1 MNRGFLP
8 PHKQTHINLNHA
20 GAQNAVYTQWH
31 DANAPADCHTQG
43 LFFIIILSKLKFLHY
58 AFFTFQ
64 LAFILSV
71 SRFNKVFWFI
81 ADGCLYFVL
90 IIGCYWKDEFHWF
103 CGWLGALLSQTVD
116 CQQGLCWVEIDAA
129 ESPPSAFYLLLSPLI
144 ETCNSSAAIIT
155 LTLSF
160 CVCCTWSGF
169 PLFLR
174 NISLQQVLPSFPF
187 LTNELRVLLWPVN
200 INHGGRKA
208 DSD

>member
-1 MNRGFLP
+1 MTCKRTSWLPRPHRFL
-8 PHKQTHINLNHA
+8 
-20 GAQNAVYTQWH
+20 
-31 DANAPADCHTQG
+31 
-43 LFFIIILSKLKFLHY
+43 ILWKLKFLY
-58 AFFTFQ
+58 RAFVTFQ
-64 LAFILSV
+64 LAFISSV
-71 SRFNKVFWFI
+71 SLFNKVFWFI
-81 ADGCLYFVL
+81 ADGRLYFVL

-103 CGWLGALLSQTVD
+103 CGWPGALPSQSVD
-116 CQQGLCWVEIDAA
+116 CQQGLCWGGIDAA
-129 ESPPSAFYLLLSPLI
+129 ESPPSAFFYLLLSPLI

-200 INHGGRKA
+200 INHGGREA